1 MLEAMVLF
9 CFSGHLEILD
19 GIRTEYAGR
28 LKQKNCFEFE
38 ASPDY
43 IVNSRPTW
51 AIQRARL
58 MPISNLTLTLLQK
71 YFSPNILYK

>member
-9 CFSGHLEILD
+9 CFVCFSGHLEILD
-19 GIRTEYAGR
+19 EIRTEYSGR

-43 IVNSRPTW
+43 MVNSRPTW
-51 AIQRARL
+51 ARL

-71 YFSPNILYK
+71 YFSPNVLYK

>member
-1 MLEAMVLF
+1 MLEAIVLF
-9 CFSGHLEILD
+9 CLVCFSGHLEILD

-51 AIQRARL
+51 AIQ
-58 MPISNLTLTLLQK
+58 
-71 YFSPNILYK
+71 